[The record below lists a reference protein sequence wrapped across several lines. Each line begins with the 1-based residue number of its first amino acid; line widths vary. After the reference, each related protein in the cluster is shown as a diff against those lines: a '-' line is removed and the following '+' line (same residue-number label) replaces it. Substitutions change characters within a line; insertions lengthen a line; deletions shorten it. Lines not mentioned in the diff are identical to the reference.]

1 MVAQVAQAAARE
13 VAARTAAGL
22 AVVAK
27 TEEVKGVAATVGTAV
42 GTAMEAKAAV
52 ATVA

>member
-1 MVAQVAQAAARE
+1 MAEETETAVEGSAAAVRVV
-13 VAARTAAGL
+13 VAARAM
-22 AVVAK
+22 
-27 TEEVKGVAATVGTAV
+27 AATVGTAV

>member
-1 MVAQVAQAAARE
+1 ME
-13 VAARTAAGL
+13 VAAKA
-22 AVVAK
+22 
-27 TEEVKGVAATVGTAV
+27 EEVKGVAATVGTAV